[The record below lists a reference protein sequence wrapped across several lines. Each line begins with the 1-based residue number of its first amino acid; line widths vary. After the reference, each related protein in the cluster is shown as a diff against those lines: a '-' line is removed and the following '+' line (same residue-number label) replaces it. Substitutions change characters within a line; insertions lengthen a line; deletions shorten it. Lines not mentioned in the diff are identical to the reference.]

1 MGRVD
6 VEKLN
11 RSALWIIID
20 PWLTSPNMADNLR
33 DPDLDKRNETVIIK
47 IADYLHRLEHVLISC
62 DWPVHPLVKH
72 LDHIDG
78 TCTDGTCTDK
88 KFQSLIEYTEKNNI
102 KDIVY
107 TGFHHGMCIL
117 YDTSVG
123 AKKISLETD
132 LSLYIKRDLVGTVS
146 WVDKNEMDEIS
157 SPYAN
162 LI

>member
-1 MGRVD
+1 MARID

-11 RSALWIIID
+11 RSALWIIVD
-20 PWLTSPNMADNLR
+20 PWITSPYRADNLR

-62 DWPVHPLVKH
+62 NWPVHPLVNH

-78 TCTDGTCTDK
+78 TCTDS

-117 YDTSVG
+117 YDQSVG
-123 AKKISLETD
+123 AIKLSLETD

-146 WVDKNEMDEIS
+146 WVDKNVTDEAS
-157 SPYAN
+157 SLYAT